1 MAFPRG
7 VFAREVSFINL
18 IVYWWPSLFQVL
30 LGLPNINM
38 ASKNILHLLDD
49 LLTLDPPDGEAT
61 RTVASITLIL
71 NKLGLEYS
79 LPKTVGP
86 TTSIEYL
93 GIFLDTQAMEC
104 HLPEDKLL
112 GTSTMVKEFRGKS
125 KCTQHGLLSLL
136 SHLDFAAGV
145 VPPGTTFIFRLFHVA
160 YSVTRLHHRVYL
172 NREAKVDLAMQ
183 AVFLDKIWLF
193 YSQSLPLLV

>member
-1 MAFPRG
+1 MAIFVPG
-7 VFAREVSFINL
+7 IAWITKHKYG
-18 IVYWWPSLFQVL
+18 I
-30 LGLPNINM
+30 
-38 ASKNILHLLDD
+38 KHILHLLDD

-61 RTVASITLIL
+61 RAMASMTLIL

-112 GTSTMVKEFRGKS
+112 GTSTMVKES
-125 KCTQHGLLSLL
+125 KCTQNGLLSLS
-136 SHLDFAAGV
+136 SHLDFVAGV
-145 VPPGTTFIFRLFHVA
+145 VQPGRTFIFRLFHVA
-160 YSVTRLHHRVYL
+160 YSVTRLRHRVYL
-172 NREAKVDLAMQ
+172 KREAKVDLAMQ

-193 YSQSLPLLV
+193 YTQSLPLLV